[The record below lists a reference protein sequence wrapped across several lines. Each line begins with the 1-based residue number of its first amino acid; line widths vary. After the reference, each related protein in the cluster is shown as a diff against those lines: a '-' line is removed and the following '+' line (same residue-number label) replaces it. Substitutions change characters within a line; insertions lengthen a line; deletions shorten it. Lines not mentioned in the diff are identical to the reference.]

1 MAKVPFHQQLMFA
14 MQTFMG
20 LAYLG
25 GGIFL
30 MSSSL
35 TFGVIP
41 TGMFRYVLAVMLMI
55 YGAFRSY
62 RGIVSW
68 QERRKL

>member
-41 TGMFRYVLAVMLMI
+41 TGIFRYVLAVMLMI

-62 RGIVSW
+62 RGIMAWISSR
-68 QERRKL
+68 EA